1 MNFTLDEAFV
11 AVDENDAK
19 KLALILKECPKFL
32 NQYGEKGPWT
42 GFTLL
47 IYSILKYHYDV
58 QKLLSNM
65 ALMSTR
71 KLRLEGNKPA

>member
-42 GFTLL
+42 GGVPPFSVPRVMGVR
-47 IYSILKYHYDV
+47 I
-58 QKLLSNM
+58 
-65 ALMSTR
+65 
-71 KLRLEGNKPA
+71 G